1 MSALHEMCLE
11 TISSSSSIVYFLN
24 LNNMTMGLG
33 LSFIFIRW
41 YIILAVRWCLMFH
54 SHYNTI
60 HFYYETNIKRTSL
73 YSLLL
78 FHSNISICEHVTN
91 MCMNEMRRGCST
103 RAHIHYIKQ
112 IYFCHQRIKY
122 IISFVCTHLSA
133 FPHRLSHIAITQT
146 AFTWNWVFGKLRTMT
161 EYIHK
166 KWEGNIHAVW
176 SKEKETE
183 FYSHLCKRGDAQHS
197 RPPPETSNYH
207 WGNKII

>member
-103 RAHIHYIKQ
+103 RAHTLYKTNLFLSSTYK
-112 IYFCHQRIKY
+112 IYYFFRLY
-122 IISFVCTHLSA
+122 SFICLSSSTFA
-133 FPHRLSHIAITQT
+133 
-146 AFTWNWVFGKLRTMT
+146 
-161 EYIHK
+161 
-166 KWEGNIHAVW
+166 
-176 SKEKETE
+176 
-183 FYSHLCKRGDAQHS
+183 YSHYPNGIYMKLGF
-197 RPPPETSNYH
+197 
-207 WGNKII
+207 W